1 MAVSKS
7 LCDKISL
14 PDGLTSLVIRSDE
27 RKKSWEQA
35 HLANAL
41 NGRYL
46 TCGDGRKSQSPH
58 RSHLAILKS
67 GVSRLKRGQCKG
79 NMNPTLSLS
88 VPVCLKKKG
97 EFAYMYL
104 FYLKLTSF
112 ANKSN
117 DHCSTSFHR

>member
-7 LCDKISL
+7 HCDKIPQ
-14 PDGLTSLVIRSDE
+14 PDGLTSLAIRSDE

-46 TCGDGRKSQSPH
+46 TCGDRRKSQSPH

-67 GVSRLKRGQCKG
+67 GVS
-79 NMNPTLSLS
+79 P
-88 VPVCLKKKG
+88 
-97 EFAYMYL
+97 A
-104 FYLKLTSF
+104 
-112 ANKSN
+112 
-117 DHCSTSFHR
+117 